1 MRAPGK
7 LQSMPLSERV
17 GLGGIDQT
25 VQDRADTTRIT
36 GKPPASTVSNDLL
49 NLMATQKVATEKDAA
64 LKQLQAAQ
72 QQNPETIKEQ
82 LEAKAMGMTLG
93 ELTQNTGKALDTRR
107 QQQGKPPM
115 PMQGGIA
122 SATQPRPQPAQRSQM
137 PQPPMGGLP
146 SAAPAGMVPKM
157 ASGGIVGF
165 NTGGSTN
172 PRAAR
177 AQQMQ
182 AQRTAA
188 KNTPQAIKAEIQRL
202 QELAKNSRSGAAKM
216 SAQKQIE
223 SLQKQLSTM
232 QPSSTMPAGAGVLRQ
247 GQTLP
252 PQGGA
257 TPPPPAGGIMA
268 AAGVPQNPFVQSA
281 QAATAKPTATGPMPG
296 LGGAPVTPPAPTPTG
311 GIGSVSEAVSEKADP
326 NKIRE
331 AGQMGDPNAI
341 SGSALGQK
349 VTGQL
354 DKNLAAS
361 ADPLQAGKDRFAQS
375 SENLGIAELKGMQTA
390 AQADIAAAQKRY
402 DDPAAQAARDVRN
415 YRIGGYKGML
425 QGQTAREQQELKR
438 LRQKKADMDANNDR
452 IFQRAKAADDN
463 AGKMIKDMMDF
474 NNATTTAMT
483 NIAVYDDTAMRELAK
498 VKASIEKDAQTVI
511 LQELGIKTKA
521 DLELAIQ
528 NMASAAQVLAEYR
541 KYVDAR
547 EKYKAQVMT
556 AFTPDYQTLLSKI
569 KGGKATEDE
578 VKAFTQLEDSVN
590 AVLGSETYDYQRMF
604 EAAMMNAG
612 GFKYGTLNPFGSADG
627 GGVASID
634 KDISDPFSNISA
646 NAKGVAAKYVQPS
659 K

>member
-1 MRAPGK
+1 M
-7 LQSMPLSERV
+7 S
-17 GLGGIDQT
+17 IDRII
-25 VQDRADTTRIT
+25 QDRADTTQIT

-115 PMQGGIA
+115 QGGIA
-122 SATQPRPQPAQRSQM
+122 SATQPRSQQVAQR
-137 PQPPMGGLP
+137 PQQVAQRPTGGIPAANPMGG
-146 SAAPAGMVPKM
+146 GMPM
-157 ASGGIVGF
+157 AASGGIIKF
-165 NTGGSTN
+165 NAGGSTN

-232 QPSSTMPAGAGVLRQ
+232 QPSSTMPVGSGVLRQ

-257 TPPPPAGGIMA
+257 TPPPAGGIMA
-268 AAGVPQNPFVQSA
+268 AAGAPPNPFVQSA
-281 QAATAKPTATGPMPG
+281 QAAAAKPTATGPMPG
-296 LGGAPVTPPAPTPTG
+296 LGGAPVTPPTPTPTGDATPAG

-331 AGQMGDPNAI
+331 AGQMGDANAI

-354 DKNLAAS
+354 DKNLTTS
-361 ADPLQAGKDRFAQS
+361 ADPLQAGKDRFKES

-390 AQADIAAAQKRY
+390 AQADIAAAQRRY

-415 YRIGGYKGML
+415 YRIGGVRGML

-452 IFQRAKAADDN
+452 IFQRAKAADEN

-498 VKASIEKDAQTVI
+498 VKASIEKDAQNVI

-528 NMASAAQVLAEYR
+528 NMANAQQVLAEYN
-541 KYVDAR
+541 KYVMAR
-547 EKYKAQVMT
+547 EKYKAQVME
-556 AFTPDYQTLLSKI
+556 AFSPDYQTLLSKI

-578 VKAFTQLEDSVN
+578 IKAFTQLEDSVN

-604 EAAMMNAG
+604 EAAMMNSG
-612 GFKYGTLNPFGSADG
+612 GFKYGMLNPFGGADG

>member
-1 MRAPGK
+1 M
-7 LQSMPLSERV
+7 S
-17 GLGGIDQT
+17 IDRII
-25 VQDRADTTRIT
+25 QDRADTTQIT

-115 PMQGGIA
+115 NMQGGIA
-122 SATQPRPQPAQRSQM
+122 SATQPRPQPAQR
-137 PQPPMGGLP
+137 PQQVAQRPMGGLP
-146 SAAPAGMVPKM
+146 SAAPAGMLPKM

-188 KNTPQAIKAEIQRL
+188 KNTPQAIRAEIQRL

-232 QPSSTMPAGAGVLRQ
+232 QPSSTMPVGSGVLQQ

-257 TPPPPAGGIMA
+257 TPPPAGGIMA
-268 AAGVPQNPFVQSA
+268 AAGIPQNPFVQSA
-281 QAATAKPTATGPMPG
+281 QAATSKPTGPMPG
-296 LGGAPVTPPAPTPTG
+296 LGGAPLTPPTPTGDATPAG

-390 AQADIAAAQKRY
+390 AQADIAAAQRRY

-425 QGQTAREQQELKR
+425 EGQTAREQQELKR

-463 AGKMIKDMMDF
+463 AGKMIKDMIDF

-528 NMASAAQVLAEYR
+528 NMANAQQVLAEYN
-541 KYVDAR
+541 KYVMAR
-547 EKYKAQVMT
+547 EKYKAQVME
-556 AFTPDYQTLLSKI
+556 AFSPDYQTLLSKI

-578 VKAFTQLEDSVN
+578 IKAFTQLEDSVN

-604 EAAMMNAG
+604 EAAMMNSG
-612 GFKYGTLNPFGSADG
+612 GFKYGMLNPFGSADG